1 MMVTRNLRSAVV
13 IGYMLSITWI
23 RRNLLSLVWLFAT
36 PFSILFIV
44 TVTSR
49 GQAFVQG
56 AIGSLIFVVIAV
68 GTGLAGDATWYRLEV
83 KLHDYFVASPVHQTT
98 FLLGVALAGLF
109 FSVPAFVVLVPILV
123 YLGLPLITLPLA
135 ALAVGAVWLFSAAI
149 GYLASTYVSN
159 LRNGWQSGL
168 LLSVIVGILPPA
180 FYPAEVLPSNLLWV
194 SYLVPTTHSVLLLR
208 VMMGQTV
215 NLPGWSPLIGWAAL
229 GAMLLVALVATSRV
243 ARWRQP

>member
-1 MMVTRNLRSAVV
+1 MMVTRNLRSAIV

-44 TVTSR
+44 TVTTR

-56 AIGSLIFVVIAV
+56 AIGSLIFVVVAV

-123 YLGLPLITLPLA
+123 YLGLPLVTLPLA

-215 NLPGWSPLIGWAAL
+215 NVPGWSPLIGWIAL
-229 GAMLLVALVATSRV
+229 GAMLLLALVATSRV

>member
-44 TVTSR
+44 TVTTR

-123 YLGLPLITLPLA
+123 YLGLPLVTLPLA

-215 NLPGWSPLIGWAAL
+215 NVPGWSPLIGWIAL
-229 GAMLLVALVATSRV
+229 GAMLLLALVATSRV